1 MFRHRLVRTFSPHP
15 PPSWNES
22 GYVSTVVNREL
33 VQRQV
38 AAVADVVAAATDLD
52 AEVWLRGG
60 WAMDFYLGEITR
72 DHLDIDWFVWAD
84 AMPGLV
90 GELLHRG
97 WTDLAEHQR
106 DIARGDVEMGFA
118 PLASAPDGCPAVGG
132 GPWQGE
138 RYPEQMLAAAADG
151 WLDGVRCRVIDPA
164 AQVEIKQMMPV
175 GPRKTTAFQGCDRCR
190 PSPSISQL
198 SPSLV
203 ASSTAA
209 DTDTCGRTWVRS

>member
-38 AAVADVVAAATDLD
+38 AAVADVVATATDLD

-60 WAMDFYLGEITR
+60 WAMDFYLGEVTR

-84 AMPGLV
+84 AMPCLV

-97 WTDLAEHQR
+97 WTDLAEHPPEHQR

-138 RYPEQMLAAAADG
+138 RYPKQMLAAAADG

-175 GPRKTTAFQGCDRCR
+175 WVPGRPRRSKDAIDVDRLLR
-190 PSPSISQL
+190 SLNSPRHS
-198 SPSLV
+198 
-203 ASSTAA
+203 
-209 DTDTCGRTWVRS
+209 